1 MSLVVNKVDK
11 VSESCNRSMKSR
23 LQDNSM
29 QNLFNTELRKISYF
43 LKIYQGLEEQNWQV
57 YDCNIKKEVH

>member
-29 QNLFNTELRKISYF
+29 QNLFNTELRKICYF
-43 LKIYQGLEEQNWQV
+43 LKIY
-57 YDCNIKKEVH
+57 